1 MIHGPNSGLGVRC
14 RVNDS
19 RSDEYL
25 QTPNRERSGMTESSH
40 PLMRLLSHL
49 RHYRSMVLLA
59 SLCSVL
65 NKVWDLAPPVLIGM
79 AIDVVATREDSFLA
93 QMGYPDVYDQLYILT
108 GFTVV
113 IWVLESMFQ
122 YFYAVLWRNLAQTA
136 QHELRMSAY
145 THIQNLEM
153 QWYSE
158 QSTGGLMAIMNDDVN
173 QLERFLDQGATDLLH
188 VATTI
193 IVVGAIMISV
203 APEVALLAILPVPII
218 VTGSFIYQ
226 RKIGERY
233 TKVRGKV
240 ADLNAL
246 LNNNLHGIT
255 TIKSFTAEDREVE
268 RVSAASTS
276 YRDANKEAIRLSA
289 SFVPIIRMAILFAF
303 TANMLVGGWFALD
316 GRIGLGAY
324 SVIVFITQRLLWPLT
339 RLGETFDLYQR
350 AMASTSRV
358 LDLLD
363 TEIGIVEGE
372 TRLDSVRGEI
382 EFSDVGFS
390 YPNREVVLNDIDL
403 TVPAGKTVGLV
414 GSTGSGKTTL
424 VRLLLR
430 FHDPDS
436 GIVTLDGH
444 DVRELTLESL
454 RGSIALVSQTTTL
467 FPGSVRENVRY
478 GDPDADEQAV
488 IEAARIAEALSFIED
503 LPDGWDT
510 DIGEGGHKLSG
521 GQRQRIAIARAV
533 LKDAPVLVLD
543 EATSNVDN
551 ETEAALK
558 RSIER
563 ISVGRTTLIIAH
575 RLSTVRN
582 ADVIAVIGE
591 GVISETGTHE
601 ELLESKGLYSRLW
614 AVQTGEVSA

>member
-1 MIHGPNSGLGVRC
+1 
-14 RVNDS
+14 
-19 RSDEYL
+19 
-25 QTPNRERSGMTESSH
+25 MTESSH
-40 PLMRLLSHL
+40 PLMRLLSQL
-49 RHYRSMVLLA
+49 RHHRGTVLLA
-59 SLCSVL
+59 SICSIL

-79 AIDVVATREDSFLA
+79 AIDVVAAQEDSFLA
-93 QMGYPDVYDQLYILT
+93 QFGYPDVYEQLYILT
-108 GFTVV
+108 GITVV
-113 IWVLESMFQ
+113 IWVLESIFQ

-145 THIQNLEM
+145 THIQDLEM
-153 QWYSE
+153 EWYSE
-158 QSTGGLMAIMNDDVN
+158 QSTGSLMAIMNDDVN

-218 VTGSFIYQ
+218 VGGSFIYQ
-226 RKIGERY
+226 RRIAVRY
-233 TKVRGKV
+233 TKVRGRV
-240 ADLNAL
+240 ADLSAL

-255 TIKSFTAEDREVE
+255 TIKSFTAEEREVE
-268 RVSAASTS
+268 RVGDASMS
-276 YRDANKEAIRLSA
+276 YREANRDAIRLSA

-303 TANMLVGGWFALD
+303 TANMLVGGWYALD
-316 GRIGLGAY
+316 GRISLGAY

-350 AMASTSRV
+350 AMASVTRV

-363 TEIGIVEGE
+363 TKIGIVEGE
-372 TRLDSVRGEI
+372 TRLESVRGEI
-382 EFSDVGFS
+382 GFNGVGFS
-390 YPNREVVLNDIDL
+390 YPEREIVLEGIDFAI
-403 TVPAGKTVGLV
+403 PAGKTVGLV

-436 GIVTLDGH
+436 GAVTLDGH
-444 DVRELTLESL
+444 DIRELTLQSL
-454 RGSIALVSQTTTL
+454 RGSVALVSQTTTL
-467 FPGSVRENVRY
+467 FPGSVRDNVRY
-478 GDPDADEQAV
+478 GDPDADEAAV
-488 IEAARIAEALSFIED
+488 VEAARVAEALGFIEE
-503 LPDGWDT
+503 LPYGWET
-510 DIGEGGHKLSG
+510 DIGEGGHRLSG

-558 RSIER
+558 RSIET
-563 ISVGRTTLIIAH
+563 ISEGRTTLIIAH

-582 ADVIAVIGE
+582 ADVIAVIGD
-591 GVISETGTHE
+591 GRISETGTHE
-601 ELLESKGLYSRLW
+601 ELLESNGLYSRLW
-614 AVQTGEVSA
+614 AVQTGEATT

>member
-1 MIHGPNSGLGVRC
+1 
-14 RVNDS
+14 
-19 RSDEYL
+19 
-25 QTPNRERSGMTESSH
+25 
-40 PLMRLLSHL
+40 
-49 RHYRSMVLLA
+49 VLLA

-108 GFTVV
+108 GFTVI

-145 THIQNLEM
+145 THIQDLEM

-226 RKIGERY
+226 RKIGVRY

-268 RVSAASTS
+268 RVSEASTS

-316 GRIGLGAY
+316 GRISLGAY

-363 TEIGIVEGE
+363 TEVGIVEGE

-390 YPNREVVLNDIDL
+390 YPNREVVLNDVGL

-436 GIVTLDGH
+436 GLVKLDGH

-510 DIGEGGHKLSG
+510 DIGEGGHRLSG

-591 GVISETGTHE
+591 GAISETGTHE
-601 ELLESKGLYSRLW
+601 ELLESNGLYSRLW

>member
-1 MIHGPNSGLGVRC
+1 
-14 RVNDS
+14 
-19 RSDEYL
+19 
-25 QTPNRERSGMTESSH
+25 MTESSH

-49 RHYRSMVLLA
+49 RHYRGLVLLA

-79 AIDVVATREDSFLA
+79 AIDVVAAREDSFLA

-108 GFTVV
+108 GITVV

-145 THIQNLEM
+145 THIQDLEM

-158 QSTGGLMAIMNDDVN
+158 QSTGSLMAIMNDDVN

-193 IVVGAIMISV
+193 IVVGAIMVSV

-218 VTGSFIYQ
+218 VGGSFIYQ
-226 RKIGERY
+226 RKIGVRY
-233 TKVRGKV
+233 IKVRGKV

-316 GRIGLGAY
+316 GRISLGAY

-363 TEIGIVEGE
+363 TEIGIVEGD
-372 TRLDSVRGEI
+372 TSLDSVGGEI

-436 GIVTLDGH
+436 GTVTLDGH
-444 DVRELTLESL
+444 DVRELTLDSL

-478 GDPDADEQAV
+478 GDPDADEAAV
-488 IEAARIAEALSFIED
+488 IEAARIAEALSFIEE

-510 DIGEGGHKLSG
+510 DIGEGGHRLSG

-601 ELLESKGLYSRLW
+601 ELLESSGLYSRLW

>member
-1 MIHGPNSGLGVRC
+1 
-14 RVNDS
+14 
-19 RSDEYL
+19 
-25 QTPNRERSGMTESSH
+25 MTGSSH

-49 RHYRSMVLLA
+49 RQHRGTVLLA
-59 SLCSVL
+59 SLCSVV

-79 AIDVVATREDSFLA
+79 AIDVVAAREDSFLA
-93 QMGYPDVYDQLYILT
+93 TMGYPDVYDQLYILT
-108 GFTVV
+108 AITVV
-113 IWVLESMFQ
+113 IWVLESLFQ

-145 THIQNLEM
+145 THIQDLEM

-158 QSTGGLMAIMNDDVN
+158 QSTGSLMAIMNDDVN

-193 IVVGAIMISV
+193 IVVGAIMVSV

-218 VTGSFIYQ
+218 VAGSFIYQ
-226 RKIGERY
+226 RRIGVRY

-255 TIKSFTAEDREVE
+255 TIKSFTAEEREVE
-268 RVSAASTS
+268 RVEEASTS
-276 YRDANKEAIRLSA
+276 YRDANREAIRLSA

-303 TANMLVGGWFALD
+303 TANMLVGGWFALE
-316 GRIGLGAY
+316 GRISLGAY

-350 AMASTSRV
+350 AMASTARV

-363 TEIGIVEGE
+363 TEVGIVEGDRNLE
-372 TRLDSVRGEI
+372 SVRGEI

-390 YPNREVVLNDIDL
+390 YPNREIVLNDIDL

-424 VRLLLR
+424 VRLMLR

-436 GIVTLDGH
+436 GIVRLDGH
-444 DVRELTLESL
+444 DVRELTLDSL
-454 RGSIALVSQTTTL
+454 RGSISLVSQTTTL
-467 FPGSVRENVRY
+467 FPGSVRDNVRY
-478 GDPDADEQAV
+478 GDPDADDETV
-488 IEAARIAEALSFIED
+488 VEAARVAEALSFIEE
-503 LPDGWDT
+503 LPDAWDT
-510 DIGEGGHKLSG
+510 DIGEGGHRLSG

-582 ADVIAVIGE
+582 ADVIAVIGD
-591 GVISETGTHE
+591 GAISETGTHE
-601 ELLESKGLYSRLW
+601 ELLERSGLYSRLW
-614 AVQTGEVSA
+614 AVQTGEVTV

>member
-1 MIHGPNSGLGVRC
+1 
-14 RVNDS
+14 
-19 RSDEYL
+19 
-25 QTPNRERSGMTESSH
+25 MTESSH
-40 PLMRLLSHL
+40 PLMRLLSQL
-49 RHYRSMVLLA
+49 RHHRGTVLLA
-59 SLCSVL
+59 SICSIL

-79 AIDVVATREDSFLA
+79 AIDVVAAQEDSFLA
-93 QMGYPDVYDQLYILT
+93 QFGYPDVYEQLYILT
-108 GFTVV
+108 GITVV
-113 IWVLESMFQ
+113 IWVLESIFQ

-145 THIQNLEM
+145 THIQDLEM
-153 QWYSE
+153 EWYSE
-158 QSTGGLMAIMNDDVN
+158 QSTGSLMAIMNDDVN

-218 VTGSFIYQ
+218 VGGSFIYQ
-226 RKIGERY
+226 RRIAVRY

-240 ADLNAL
+240 ADLSAL

-255 TIKSFTAEDREVE
+255 TIKSFTAEEREVE
-268 RVSAASTS
+268 RVGDASMS
-276 YRDANKEAIRLSA
+276 YREANRDAIRLSA

-303 TANMLVGGWFALD
+303 TANMLVGGWYALD
-316 GRIGLGAY
+316 GRISLGAY

-350 AMASTSRV
+350 AMASVTRV

-363 TEIGIVEGE
+363 TKIGIVEGE
-372 TRLDSVRGEI
+372 TRLESVRGEI
-382 EFSDVGFS
+382 GFSGVGFS
-390 YPNREVVLNDIDL
+390 YPEREIVLEGIDFAI
-403 TVPAGKTVGLV
+403 PAGKTVGLV

-436 GIVTLDGH
+436 GAVTLDGH
-444 DVRELTLESL
+444 DIRELTLQSL
-454 RGSIALVSQTTTL
+454 RGSVALVSQTTTL
-467 FPGSVRENVRY
+467 FPGSVRDNVRY
-478 GDPDADEQAV
+478 GDPDADEAAV
-488 IEAARIAEALSFIED
+488 VEAARVAEALGFIEE
-503 LPDGWDT
+503 LPYGWET
-510 DIGEGGHKLSG
+510 DIGEGGHRLSG

-558 RSIER
+558 RSIET
-563 ISVGRTTLIIAH
+563 ISEGRTTLIIAH

-582 ADVIAVIGE
+582 ADAIAVIGD
-591 GVISETGTHE
+591 GRISETGTHE
-601 ELLESKGLYSRLW
+601 ELLESNGLYSRLW
-614 AVQTGEVSA
+614 AVQTGEATT

>member
-1 MIHGPNSGLGVRC
+1 MA
-14 RVNDS
+14 
-19 RSDEYL
+19 
-25 QTPNRERSGMTESSH
+25 ESSH
-40 PLMRLLSHL
+40 PLMRLLSQL
-49 RHYRSMVLLA
+49 RHHRGTVLLA
-59 SLCSVL
+59 SICSIL

-79 AIDVVATREDSFLA
+79 AIDVVAAQEDSFLA
-93 QMGYPDVYDQLYILT
+93 QFGYPDVYEQLYILT
-108 GFTVV
+108 GITVV
-113 IWVLESMFQ
+113 IWVLESIFQ

-145 THIQNLEM
+145 THIQDLEM
-153 QWYSE
+153 EWYSE
-158 QSTGGLMAIMNDDVN
+158 QSTGSLMAIMNDDVN

-218 VTGSFIYQ
+218 VGGSFIYQ
-226 RKIGERY
+226 RRIAVRY
-233 TKVRGKV
+233 TKVRSRV
-240 ADLNAL
+240 ADLSAL

-255 TIKSFTAEDREVE
+255 TIKSFTAEEREAE
-268 RVSAASTS
+268 RVGDASMS
-276 YRDANKEAIRLSA
+276 YREANRDAIRLSA

-303 TANMLVGGWFALD
+303 TANMLVGGWYALD
-316 GRIGLGAY
+316 GRISLGAY

-350 AMASTSRV
+350 AMASVTRV

-363 TEIGIVEGE
+363 TKIGIVEGE
-372 TRLDSVRGEI
+372 TRLESVRGEI
-382 EFSDVGFS
+382 GFSGVGFS
-390 YPNREVVLNDIDL
+390 YPEREIVLEGIDFAI
-403 TVPAGKTVGLV
+403 PAGKTVGLV

-430 FHDPDS
+430 FHDPDT
-436 GIVTLDGH
+436 GTVTLDGH
-444 DVRELTLESL
+444 DIRELTLQSL
-454 RGSIALVSQTTTL
+454 RGSVALVSQTTTL
-467 FPGSVRENVRY
+467 FPGSVRDNVRY
-478 GDPDADEQAV
+478 GDPDADEAAV
-488 IEAARIAEALSFIED
+488 VEAARVAEALGFIEE
-503 LPDGWDT
+503 LPYGWET
-510 DIGEGGHKLSG
+510 DIGEGGHRLSG

-558 RSIER
+558 RSIET
-563 ISVGRTTLIIAH
+563 ISEGRTTLIIAH

-582 ADVIAVIGE
+582 ADVIAVIGD
-591 GVISETGTHE
+591 GRISETGTHE
-601 ELLESKGLYSRLW
+601 ELLESSGLYSRLW
-614 AVQTGEVSA
+614 AVQTGEATT

>member
-1 MIHGPNSGLGVRC
+1 VHDCQP
-14 RVNDS
+14 
-19 RSDEYL
+19 DEYL
-25 QTPNRERSGMTESSH
+25 QTPNRKRSDMTESSH

-49 RHYRSMVLLA
+49 RHYRGLVLLA

-79 AIDVVATREDSFLA
+79 AIDVVAAREDSFLA

-108 GFTVV
+108 GITVV

-145 THIQNLEM
+145 THIQDLEM

-158 QSTGGLMAIMNDDVN
+158 QSTGSLMAIMNDDVN

-193 IVVGAIMISV
+193 IVVGAIMVSV

-218 VTGSFIYQ
+218 VGGSFIYQ
-226 RKIGERY
+226 RKIGVRY

-276 YRDANKEAIRLSA
+276 YRDSNKEAIRLSA

-316 GRIGLGAY
+316 GRISLGAY

-363 TEIGIVEGE
+363 TEIGIVEGD
-372 TRLDSVRGEI
+372 TSLDSVRGEI
-382 EFSDVGFS
+382 EFSDVEFS
-390 YPNREVVLNDIDL
+390 YPNREVVLNDVDL
-403 TVPAGKTVGLV
+403 TVSAGKTVGLV

-436 GIVTLDGH
+436 GTVTLDGH
-444 DVRELTLESL
+444 DVRELTLDSL

-478 GDPDADEQAV
+478 GDPEADEVAV
-488 IEAARIAEALSFIED
+488 IEAARIAEALSFIEE

-510 DIGEGGHKLSG
+510 DIGEGGHRLSG

-582 ADVIAVIGE
+582 ADVIAVIGD
-591 GVISETGTHE
+591 GVISEMGTHE
-601 ELLESKGLYSRLW
+601 ELLESSGLYSRLW

>member
-1 MIHGPNSGLGVRC
+1 
-14 RVNDS
+14 
-19 RSDEYL
+19 
-25 QTPNRERSGMTESSH
+25 MTESSH

-49 RHYRSMVLLA
+49 RHYRGLVLLA

-79 AIDVVATREDSFLA
+79 AIDVVAAREDSFLA

-108 GFTVV
+108 GITVV

-145 THIQNLEM
+145 THIQDLEM

-158 QSTGGLMAIMNDDVN
+158 QSTGSLMAIMNDDVN

-193 IVVGAIMISV
+193 IVVGAIMVSV

-226 RKIGERY
+226 RKIGVRY

-316 GRIGLGAY
+316 GRISLGAY

-363 TEIGIVEGE
+363 TEIGIVEGD
-372 TRLDSVRGEI
+372 TSLDSVGGEI

-436 GIVTLDGH
+436 GTVTLDGH
-444 DVRELTLESL
+444 DVRELTLDSL

-478 GDPDADEQAV
+478 GDPDADEAAV
-488 IEAARIAEALSFIED
+488 IEAARIAEALSFIEE

-510 DIGEGGHKLSG
+510 DIGEGGHRLSG

-601 ELLESKGLYSRLW
+601 ELLESSGLYSRLW

>member
-1 MIHGPNSGLGVRC
+1 MTLGP
-14 RVNDS
+14 
-19 RSDEYL
+19 DEYL

-49 RHYRSMVLLA
+49 RHHRSIVLLA

-79 AIDVVATREDSFLA
+79 AIDVVAAREDSFLA

-145 THIQNLEM
+145 THIQDLEM

-226 RKIGERY
+226 RKIGVRY

-255 TIKSFTAEDREVE
+255 TIKSFTAENREVE
-268 RVSAASTS
+268 RVSEASTS

-316 GRIGLGAY
+316 GRISLGAY

-372 TRLDSVRGEI
+372 TRLDSARGEI

-390 YPNREVVLNDIDL
+390 YPNREVVLNDVDL

-430 FHDPDS
+430 FHDPDT

-510 DIGEGGHKLSG
+510 DIGEGGHRLSG

-601 ELLESKGLYSRLW
+601 ELLESNGLYSRLW

>member
-1 MIHGPNSGLGVRC
+1 MDG
-14 RVNDS
+14 S
-19 RSDEYL
+19 R
-25 QTPNRERSGMTESSH
+25 H
-40 PLMRLLSHL
+40 PLMRLLEHL
-49 RHYRSMVLLA
+49 KEHRTTVFLA
-59 SLCSVL
+59 SFCSII

-79 AIDVVATREDSFLA
+79 AIDVVAAQENSFLA
-93 QMGYPDVYDQLYILT
+93 QFGYTDAYDQLYILT
-108 GFTVV
+108 GITVV
-113 IWVLESMFQ
+113 IWVLESLFQ

-136 QHELRMSAY
+136 QHELRMSTY
-145 THIQNLEM
+145 THIQDLEM
-153 QWYSE
+153 QWFSE
-158 QSTGGLMAIMNDDVN
+158 QPTGSLMAIMNDDVN

-226 RKIGERY
+226 RRIGVRY
-233 TKVRGKV
+233 SKVRGKV

-255 TIKSFTAEDREVE
+255 TIKSFTAEQREVD
-268 RVSAASTS
+268 RVGEVSTS
-276 YRDANKEAIRLSA
+276 YREANREAIRLSA

-316 GRIGLGAY
+316 GKISLGAY

-363 TEIGIVEGE
+363 TEIGIVEGDTKLE
-372 TRLDSVRGEI
+372 GAEGEI
-382 EFSDVGFS
+382 SFNDLGFS
-390 YPNREVVLNDIDL
+390 YPDRETVLEGVNL
-403 TVPAGKTVGLV
+403 TIPAGETVGLV

-436 GIVTLDGH
+436 GSVALDGH
-444 DVRELTLESL
+444 DVRDLTLDSL
-454 RGSIALVSQTTTL
+454 RGSVSLVSQTTTL
-467 FPGSVRENVRY
+467 FPGSVRDNILY
-478 GDPDADEQAV
+478 GDPSADEESV
-488 IEAARIAEALSFIED
+488 IEAARVAEALPFIEN
-503 LPDGWDT
+503 LPQGWDT
-510 DIGEGGHKLSG
+510 DIGEGGHRLSG

-533 LKDAPVLVLD
+533 LKDAPILVLD

-558 RSIER
+558 RSIEK

-582 ADVIAVIGE
+582 ADTIAVLGQ
-591 GVISETGTHE
+591 GSISETGTHE
-601 ELLESKGLYSRLW
+601 ELLNGNGLYPRLW
-614 AVQTGEVSA
+614 AVQTGEVSQ

>member
-1 MIHGPNSGLGVRC
+1 MA
-14 RVNDS
+14 
-19 RSDEYL
+19 
-25 QTPNRERSGMTESSH
+25 ESSH
-40 PLMRLLSHL
+40 PLMRLLSQL
-49 RHYRSMVLLA
+49 RHHRGTVLLA
-59 SLCSVL
+59 SICSIL

-79 AIDVVATREDSFLA
+79 AIDVVAAQEDSFLA
-93 QMGYPDVYDQLYILT
+93 QFGYPDVYEQLYILT
-108 GFTVV
+108 GITVV
-113 IWVLESMFQ
+113 IWVLESIFQ

-145 THIQNLEM
+145 THIQDLEM
-153 QWYSE
+153 EWYSE
-158 QSTGGLMAIMNDDVN
+158 QSTGSLMAIMNDDVN

-218 VTGSFIYQ
+218 VGGSFIYQ
-226 RKIGERY
+226 RRIAVRY
-233 TKVRGKV
+233 TKVRGRV
-240 ADLNAL
+240 ADLSAL

-255 TIKSFTAEDREVE
+255 TIKSFTAEEREVE
-268 RVSAASTS
+268 RVGDASMS
-276 YRDANKEAIRLSA
+276 YREANRDAIRLSA

-303 TANMLVGGWFALD
+303 TANMLVGGWYALD
-316 GRIGLGAY
+316 GRISLGAY

-350 AMASTSRV
+350 AMASVTRV

-363 TEIGIVEGE
+363 TKIGIVEGE
-372 TRLDSVRGEI
+372 TRLESVRGEI
-382 EFSDVGFS
+382 GFNGVGFS
-390 YPNREVVLNDIDL
+390 YPEREIVLEGIDFAI
-403 TVPAGKTVGLV
+403 PAGKTVGLV

-436 GIVTLDGH
+436 GAVTLDGH
-444 DVRELTLESL
+444 DIRELTLQSL
-454 RGSIALVSQTTTL
+454 RGSVALVSQTTTL
-467 FPGSVRENVRY
+467 FPGSVRDNVRY
-478 GDPDADEQAV
+478 GDPDANDAAV
-488 IEAARIAEALSFIED
+488 VEAARVAEALGFIEE
-503 LPDGWDT
+503 LPYGWET
-510 DIGEGGHKLSG
+510 DIGEGGHRLSG

-558 RSIER
+558 RSIET
-563 ISVGRTTLIIAH
+563 ISEGRTTLIIAH

-582 ADVIAVIGE
+582 ADVIAVIGD
-591 GVISETGTHE
+591 GRISETGTHE
-601 ELLESKGLYSRLW
+601 ELLESSGLYSRLW
-614 AVQTGEVSA
+614 AVQTGEATT

>member
-1 MIHGPNSGLGVRC
+1 MAG
-14 RVNDS
+14 
-19 RSDEYL
+19 
-25 QTPNRERSGMTESSH
+25 SSH
-40 PLMRLLSHL
+40 PLMRLLSQL
-49 RHYRSMVLLA
+49 RHHRSTVLLA
-59 SLCSVL
+59 SICSVV

-79 AIDVVATREDSFLA
+79 AIDVVAAQEDSFLA
-93 QMGYPDVYDQLYILT
+93 QFGYPDVYDQLYILT
-108 GFTVV
+108 GITVV
-113 IWVLESMFQ
+113 VWVLESIFQ
-122 YFYAVLWRNLAQTA
+122 YIYAVLWRNLAQTA

-145 THIQNLEM
+145 THIQDLEM

-158 QSTGGLMAIMNDDVN
+158 QSTGSLMAILNDDVN

-203 APEVALLAILPVPII
+203 APEVALLAIMPVPII
-218 VTGSFIYQ
+218 VAGSFIYQ
-226 RKIGERY
+226 RRIGARY

-240 ADLNAL
+240 ADLSAL
-246 LNNNLHGIT
+246 LNNNLHGIM
-255 TIKSFTAEDREVE
+255 TIKSFTAEEREVE
-268 RVSAASTS
+268 RVGDASVS
-276 YRDANKEAIRLSA
+276 YREANRDAIRLSA

-316 GRIGLGAY
+316 GRISLGAY

-350 AMASTSRV
+350 AMASTTRV

-363 TEIGIVEGE
+363 TEIGIVEGDTE
-372 TRLDSVRGEI
+372 LDVVRGEI
-382 EFSDVGFS
+382 RFSEVGFS
-390 YPNREVVLNDIDL
+390 YPNREVVLRGVDFAI
-403 TVPAGKTVGLV
+403 PAGRTVGLV

-430 FHDPDS
+430 FHDPDTGTVS
-436 GIVTLDGH
+436 LDGH
-444 DVRELTLESL
+444 DVRELTLKSL

-478 GDPDADEQAV
+478 GDPQASDEAV
-488 IEAARIAEALSFIED
+488 VEAARIAEALGFIEE
-503 LPDGWDT
+503 LPDGWET
-510 DIGEGGHKLSG
+510 DIGEGGHRLSG

-558 RSIER
+558 RSIDR
-563 ISVGRTTLIIAH
+563 ISEGRTTLIIAH

-591 GVISETGTHE
+591 GRISETGTHE
-601 ELLESKGLYSRLW
+601 ELLESSGLYSRLW
-614 AVQTGEVSA
+614 AVQTGEVTA

>member
-1 MIHGPNSGLGVRC
+1 
-14 RVNDS
+14 
-19 RSDEYL
+19 
-25 QTPNRERSGMTESSH
+25 MTGSSH

-49 RHYRSMVLLA
+49 RQHRGTVLLA
-59 SLCSVL
+59 SLCSVV

-79 AIDVVATREDSFLA
+79 AIDVVAAREDSFLA
-93 QMGYPDVYDQLYILT
+93 TMGYPDVYNQLYILT
-108 GFTVV
+108 AITVV
-113 IWVLESMFQ
+113 IWVLESLFQ

-145 THIQNLEM
+145 THIQDLEM

-158 QSTGGLMAIMNDDVN
+158 QSTGSLMAIMNDDVN

-193 IVVGAIMISV
+193 IVVGAIMVSV

-218 VTGSFIYQ
+218 VAGSFIYQ
-226 RKIGERY
+226 RRIGVRY

-255 TIKSFTAEDREVE
+255 TIKSFTAEEREVE
-268 RVSAASTS
+268 RVEEASTS
-276 YRDANKEAIRLSA
+276 YRDANREAIRLSA

-303 TANMLVGGWFALD
+303 TANMLVGGWFALE
-316 GRIGLGAY
+316 GRISLGAY

-350 AMASTSRV
+350 AMASTARV

-363 TEIGIVEGE
+363 TEVGIVEGDRNLE
-372 TRLDSVRGEI
+372 SVRGEI

-390 YPNREVVLNDIDL
+390 YPNREIVLNDIDL

-424 VRLLLR
+424 VRLMLR

-436 GIVTLDGH
+436 GIVRLDGH
-444 DVRELTLESL
+444 DVRELTLDSL
-454 RGSIALVSQTTTL
+454 RGSISLVSQTTTL
-467 FPGSVRENVRY
+467 FPGSVRDNVRY
-478 GDPDADEQAV
+478 GDPDADDETV
-488 IEAARIAEALSFIED
+488 VEAARVAEALSFIEE
-503 LPDGWDT
+503 LPDAWDT
-510 DIGEGGHKLSG
+510 DIGEGGHRLSG

-582 ADVIAVIGE
+582 ADVIAVIGD
-591 GVISETGTHE
+591 GAISETGTHE
-601 ELLESKGLYSRLW
+601 ELLERSGLYSRLW
-614 AVQTGEVSA
+614 AVQTGEVTA